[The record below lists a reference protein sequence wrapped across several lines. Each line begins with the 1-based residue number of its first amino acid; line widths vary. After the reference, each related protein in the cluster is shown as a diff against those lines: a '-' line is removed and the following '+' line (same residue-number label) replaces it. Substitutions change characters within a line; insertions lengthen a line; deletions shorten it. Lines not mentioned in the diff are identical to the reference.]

1 MVRYKTVLL
10 MILTLCSAAL
20 MCQPLS
26 TDTTFKQHF
35 ETAPKTAVGSQ
46 AGDSSDIP
54 LDLTAELTYST
65 YFGGSG
71 NEGTVHIA
79 TDSKGN
85 VWVTGNTNSDNLYTT
100 PDAYNQTYSGI
111 TDVFVIKLDGEN
123 GSLLYSTY
131 IGGSN
136 YELPATIEVDSED
149 NVWICGE
156 TGSSDFP
163 TTLNAYN
170 STMNGVLDMF
180 ILCLSGSNGSLL
192 YSTFVG
198 GSGIEAAYSMD
209 LDSEGNVWATGVTDS
224 SDFPM
229 GPSSLYPVHN
239 GSYDAVLF
247 QISKN
252 GTTML
257 YSTFFG
263 GTDDDLGYK
272 VLVDSSDNV
281 WAAGATNSFDFPAT
295 ANAYKNTTSGGR
307 DIYLLKLSTDGS
319 TLLYSTYFGGSGDED
334 ISSFTFDSFENIW
347 GTGYTSGPFPTTP
360 NAYDSSYGGN
370 YDCVVFQFAKNGSTL
385 LYSTYLGGSDQD
397 HGQSV
402 LVDRNDVIWVSGDT
416 ATNTFPTTPDAFNA
430 SYSGVRD
437 AFLLALAPN
446 GTDLYYSTFLGG
458 TDTEVFTSLALSS
471 AGRAWI
477 AGQTYSTNFPTTVD
491 AFNRS
496 ASGFFDLFITSFMV
510 YTAPDPPSNLSATES
525 VEQNVILL
533 WEEPEY
539 DGNSEVSSYRVY
551 RSTTGGDFDIMLK
564 ETTYEYYVDTS
575 ALPDVTYH
583 YVVTAVNSYGE
594 SFYSN
599 EVNITM
605 ITTIYQPGPP
615 QNLSA
620 AVGKNHIYLN
630 WSAPLDDGGSSV
642 SVYHIYRRAFNEPYS
657 ELTSVSNTYFNDTF
671 TTEGVLYYYKVTA
684 ENAVGEGEISA
695 EVSAKIPD
703 TTPPSI
709 NHPNDIS
716 YIEGELG
723 HTISWTPTETN
734 PASFCITRNGTIVIL
749 GAWLGNDITLN
760 VDLLPKGTHV
770 FNCTVL
776 DQAGNRASD
785 VVSVIVT
792 VASQPTTTPTTTTT
806 QTSTV
811 QEGAE
816 LPTQL
821 LIMIGGGVGI
831 VVIVLLLYRSRSKII

>member
-1 MVRYKTVLL
+1 MLRYKTVLL

-26 TDTTFKQHF
+26 TDTVLKQHF
-35 ETAPKTAVGSQ
+35 DTTPKNAVNLQ
-46 AGDSSDIP
+46 AGDSSDIL

-71 NEGTVHIA
+71 NEGTIHIV
-79 TDSKGN
+79 TDSKGD
-85 VWVTGNTNSDNLYTT
+85 VWVSGDTNSDNLYTT
-100 PDAYNQTYSGI
+100 PNAYNQTYSGS
-111 TDVFVIKLDGEN
+111 TDIFVIKLDGDN

-149 NVWICGE
+149 NIWICGE

-163 TTLNAYN
+163 TTPNAYN
-170 STMNGVLDMF
+170 STMSGVLDMF
-180 ILCLSGSNGSLL
+180 IFCLSGSNGSLL

-209 LDSEGNVWATGVTDS
+209 LDSEGNVWATGITDS

-229 GPSSLYPVHN
+229 GPSSLYPVYN

-263 GTDDDLGYK
+263 GTDDDRGYK
-272 VLVDSSDNV
+272 VLVDSSDNI
-281 WAAGATNSFDFPAT
+281 WAAGTTDSFDFPAT

-319 TLLYSTYFGGSGDED
+319 TLIYSTYFGGSSNDD
-334 ISSFTFDSFENIW
+334 VMSLTFDSFGNIW
-347 GTGYTSGPFPTTP
+347 GTGSTSGTFPTTP
-360 NAYDSSYGGN
+360 NAYDTSYGGS

-385 LYSTYLGGSDQD
+385 LYSTYLGGSNQD
-397 HGQSV
+397 YGRSV
-402 LVDRNDVIWVSGDT
+402 LVDRNNVIWISGDT
-416 ATNTFPTTPDAFNA
+416 ATNTFPTTPDAFNG
-430 SYSGVRD
+430 SYSGIRD
-437 AFLLALAPN
+437 AFLLSLAPN

-458 TDTEVFTSLALSS
+458 SDIEVFASLALSS
-471 AGRAWI
+471 SGRAWV
-477 AGQTYSTNFPTTVD
+477 AGQTYSTNFPTTMD

-496 ASGFFDLFITSFMV
+496 ASGFSDFFVTSFTI
-510 YTAPDPPSNLSATES
+510 YSAPDSPSNLSAIES
-525 VEQNVILL
+525 VEQNVVLL
-533 WEEPEY
+533 WEQPEY
-539 DGNSEVSSYRVY
+539 DGNSEVNSYRVY
-551 RSTTGGDFDIMLK
+551 RNTTSGDFDVILK
-564 ETTYEYYVDTS
+564 ETIYEYYVDTS
-575 ALPDVTYH
+575 VLPDSTYH

-620 AVGKNHIYLN
+620 AVGDDYIYLN

-642 SVYHIYRRAFNEPYS
+642 SVYHIYRRAFNEAYS

-671 TTEGVLYYYKVTA
+671 ATEGVLYYYRVTA
-684 ENAVGEGEISA
+684 ENTVGEGEVSA
-695 EVSAKIPD
+695 EVSVKIPD

-723 HTISWTPTETN
+723 HTISWAPIETN

-749 GAWLGNDITLN
+749 GAWLGNVITLN

-776 DQAGNRASD
+776 DQAGNQASD
-785 VVSVIVT
+785 VVSVIIT
-792 VASQPTTTPTTTTT
+792 AAPQPTTTSTTTTT

-811 QEGAE
+811 LEGGE

-821 LIMIGGGVGI
+821 LIMVGGGVGI
-831 VVIVLLLYRSRSKII
+831 VVVVLLLYRSRR